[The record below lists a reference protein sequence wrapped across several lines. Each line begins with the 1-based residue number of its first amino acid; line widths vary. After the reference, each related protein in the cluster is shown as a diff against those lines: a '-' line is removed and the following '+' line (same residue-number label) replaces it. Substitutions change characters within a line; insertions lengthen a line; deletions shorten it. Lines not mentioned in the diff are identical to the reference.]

1 MQSSS
6 ELRTVRKSMLYD
18 QQKYLNNFFEI
29 ITRVSP
35 AQFDFLTP
43 FDLRGQT
50 FRVNVEF
57 YTYCYGQIK
66 TPRITL
72 IISFKSVRF

>member
-6 ELRTVRKSMLYD
+6 GLRTVRKSMLYD

-43 FDLRGQT
+43 FDLRGQI
-50 FRVNVEF
+50 FRVNMEF
-57 YTYCYGQIK
+57 STYYDGHIK
-66 TPRITL
+66 TPVITL
-72 IISFKSVRF
+72 IITV

>member
-6 ELRTVRKSMLYD
+6 GLRTVRKSMLYD

-29 ITRVSP
+29 ITRVGL
-35 AQFDFLTP
+35 AQYDFLTP

-50 FRVNVEF
+50 FGKISDIENNP
-57 YTYCYGQIK
+57 YHDLKSWQGT
-66 TPRITL
+66 
-72 IISFKSVRF
+72 IIF